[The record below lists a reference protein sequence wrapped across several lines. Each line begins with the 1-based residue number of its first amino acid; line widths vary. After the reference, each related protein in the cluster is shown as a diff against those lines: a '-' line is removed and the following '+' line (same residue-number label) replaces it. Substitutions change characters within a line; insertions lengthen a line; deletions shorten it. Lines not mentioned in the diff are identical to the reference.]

1 MEKLVQLSREFALQE
16 IEQYGLPHVL
26 QFDISEKKA
35 IELAQTLWAKQNI
48 VAMGVYLMD
57 IKLGQAFQENRANE
71 HVSMSSEVSKTF
83 LESHNIDHPSL
94 LKIINCI
101 EAHHGEIPFTS
112 LESEI
117 CANADCYKF
126 IHPRGFFLFLA
137 ILGKRW
143 LSFNDCL
150 DQAEFKLDEKYK
162 ILSLDVCKTELEPYY
177 QTLKKYISDSRHF

>member
-1 MEKLVQLSREFALQE
+1 
-16 IEQYGLPHVL
+16 
-26 QFDISEKKA
+26 
-35 IELAQTLWAKQNI
+35 
-48 VAMGVYLMD
+48 MGVYLMD
-57 IKLGQAFQENRANE
+57 LKHGQAFQENRANE

-101 EAHHGEIPFTS
+101 EAHHREIPFTS

-137 ILGKRW
+137 ILGKR
-143 LSFNDCL
+143 
-150 DQAEFKLDEKYK
+150 
-162 ILSLDVCKTELEPYY
+162 
-177 QTLKKYISDSRHF
+177 